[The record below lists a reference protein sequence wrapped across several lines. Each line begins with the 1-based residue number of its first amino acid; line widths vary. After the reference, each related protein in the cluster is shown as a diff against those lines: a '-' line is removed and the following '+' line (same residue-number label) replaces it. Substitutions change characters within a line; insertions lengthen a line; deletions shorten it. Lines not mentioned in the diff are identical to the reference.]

1 MTPPVVGDTVA
12 DFEADSTQGRV
23 KLSDWRGK
31 VLVIYFY
38 PKNHTPGCTTES
50 QNFRDLY
57 TEFQDAGAD
66 VVGVSR
72 DTVRSHENFIRK
84 HDLPFT
90 LISDASETLCNQFD
104 VIKQKNMYGRQVR
117 GIERS
122 TFVINRDGKLVQEWR
137 KVKVPGHAQAVLE
150 FVKTL

>member
-12 DFEADSTQGRV
+12 DFEAGSTQGRV

-122 TFVINRDGKLVQEWR
+122 TFVIDRDGKLVQEWR